1 MRSKFTKQQ
10 KFDMV
15 MECRNSGL
23 SDYMWCKK
31 HDIQSSTFYSWVKQL
46 KRDGANVPDRTYAE
60 DYHIDSKPDIV
71 KLEIVDELPA
81 EKPPVVQQLPS
92 NNCAS
97 IVEMAKAHELNIY
110 EYIKYILSQRPSK
123 DWSDEQLETI
133 APWRRDVIEKCK
145 R

>member
-46 KRDGANVPDRTYAE
+46 KRDGANVPERTYAE
-60 DYHIDSKPDIV
+60 DYHLDSKPDIV
-71 KLEIVDELPA
+71 KLLPA
-81 EKPPVVQQLPS
+81 ISKMIS
-92 NNCAS
+92 HIASSFTDIYSGTRGNC
-97 IVEMAKAHELNIY
+97 IIY
-110 EYIKYILSQRPSK
+110 
-123 DWSDEQLETI
+123 
-133 APWRRDVIEKCK
+133 
-145 R
+145 